1 MKPISIQDI
10 LQLME
15 KLDALLAERE
25 RLPEQE
31 NVLVKGLAIAYKI
44 E

>member
-15 KLDALLAERE
+15 RLDVLLAERE
-25 RLPEQE
+25 RLIPARGSKTE
-31 NVLVKGLAIAYKI
+31 NALGQK
-44 E
+44 

>member
-15 KLDALLAERE
+15 RLDALLAERE
-25 RLPEQE
+25 RLIPAGRSKTE
-31 NVLVKGLAIAYKI
+31 NALGQK
-44 E
+44 

>member
-25 RLPEQE
+25 RLVPARGSKTE
-31 NVLVKGLAIAYKI
+31 NALGQK
-44 E
+44 

>member
-25 RLPEQE
+25 NLVHKIGIKAE
-31 NVLVKGLAIAYKI
+31 NALGQK
-44 E
+44 